1 MSTPDQSENIYE
13 RLVAALD
20 ALPHGFPRTPSGVEI
35 KLIKKAFTPEEVWLA
50 GQLTRIPET
59 AAEIAK
65 RVGRDVADVT
75 ALLESLIPRRL
86 VRVDSPGMAAPGLTP
101 QAQGVPKYRL
111 GPFLVGW
118 YESNMRLLDKEF
130 AELFEQFVIEG
141 GGERIF
147 APRPGVL
154 GVVPVRGSLKPE
166 YIEREPHLDIDAHF
180 QRHERFL
187 VIPCVCKREVEL
199 LHGQSCRKPMKRC
212 GFVGLPPQTPLGE
225 NVLDRE
231 EASKLLG
238 RLEKMGHVH
247 LAFYGFTMSAESPQF
262 VGTCNCCSCC
272 CGVFHG
278 PKLAGLEL
286 HEGPQKSNYRAVI
299 DPDTCT
305 ACGACI
311 LRCPVD
317 AIAEGP
323 KRMPSV
329 VPCVCAGSMPELL
342 PGKSVVDRDKCI
354 GCGVCVI
361 GCMDDA
367 IVMEPV
373 SEEEWYHVPSSMA
386 AWEEMRLRNPA
397 AEKQRGGPAAPAR
410 NDQAERERAR
420 TSRRKSSNC

>member
-1 MSTPDQSENIYE
+1 MAESPKIDDIYE
-13 RLVAALD
+13 RLANALD
-20 ALPHGFPRTPSGVEI
+20 ALPHGFARTASGVEI
-35 KLIKKAFTPEEVWLA
+35 RLIKKAFTEEEVWLA
-50 GQLTRIPET
+50 GQLTRFPET
-59 AAEIAK
+59 AAAIAE

-75 ALLESLIPRRL
+75 ATLESLIPRRL
-86 VRVDSPGMAAPGLTP
+86 VRLDSPGMSAPGLTP
-101 QAQGVPKYRL
+101 PVAGEKRYRL

-130 AELFEQFVIEG
+130 AELFEQFVVEG

-154 GVVPVRGSLKPE
+154 GVVPVRGSLMPE

-180 QRHERFL
+180 ERHERFL
-187 VIPCVCKREVEL
+187 VIPCVCKREIEV
-199 LHGQSCRKPMKRC
+199 LHGKSCRKPMKRC

-225 NVLDRE
+225 TVLDRE

-278 PKLAGLEL
+278 QKLAGVA
-286 HEGPQKSNYRAVI
+286 EGAQKSNYRAVI
-299 DPDTCT
+299 DPEPCT

-317 AIAEGP
+317 AISEGP
-323 KRMPSV
+323 KIWPKV
-329 VPCVCAGSMPELL
+329 VAAPCQAVPELL
-342 PGKSVVDRDKCI
+342 PGKSVVDRDTCI
-354 GCGVCVI
+354 GCGACVI
-361 GCMDDA
+361 GCPTDA
-367 IVMEPV
+367 IRMEPV
-373 SEEEWYHVPSSMA
+373 SEEEWFRVPSSMA
-386 AWEEMRLRNPA
+386 EWEEMRLSYLA
-397 AEKQRGGPAAPAR
+397 KQ
-410 NDQAERERAR
+410 E
-420 TSRRKSSNC
+420 

>member
-1 MSTPDQSENIYE
+1 VTPHEDIYE
-13 RLVAALD
+13 RLTAALD

-35 KLIKKAFTPEEVWLA
+35 KLIKKAFSEDEVWLA
-50 GQLTRIPET
+50 GQLTRFPET
-59 AAEIAK
+59 AADIAK
-65 RVGRDVADVT
+65 RVGRDVGEVT
-75 ALLESLIPRRL
+75 ATLESLVPRRL
-86 VRVDSPGMAAPGLTP
+86 VRLDSPGMAAPGLAPTTT
-101 QAQGVPKYRL
+101 GEKKYRL

-130 AELFEQFVIEG
+130 AELFEQFVTEG

-166 YIEREPHLDIDAHF
+166 YIAREPHLDIDAHF

-187 VIPCVCKREVEL
+187 VIPCVCKREIEV
-199 LHGQSCRKPMKRC
+199 LHGQSCRKSMKRC

-225 NVLDRE
+225 TVLDRE
-231 EASKLLG
+231 EASALLTKLG
-238 RLEKMGHVH
+238 KQGHVN

-272 CGVFHG
+272 CGILHG
-278 PKLAGLEL
+278 SKLAGMAL

-299 DPDTCT
+299 HDDVCN

-323 KRMPSV
+323 TPVSPAALTAAGKPPDPDKRTSV
-329 VPCVCAGSMPELL
+329 VTS
-342 PGKSVVDRDKCI
+342 DTCI

-361 GCMDDA
+361 GCVPNA
-367 IVMEPV
+367 ITMEPV
-373 SEEEWYHVPSSMA
+373 SEGEWFHVPSSMA
-386 AWEEMRLRNPA
+386 EWEEMRLRNLG
-397 AEKQRGGPAAPAR
+397 AEV
-410 NDQAERERAR
+410 
-420 TSRRKSSNC
+420 